1 MEHAPVIRI
10 VKKKIIAGG
19 HHGGSWKVAYADFV
33 TAMMAFFLVMWIISM
48 DQPVREKIQDYFN
61 DPSSAS
67 ITKAGI
73 SKLASGGQNPVAS
86 GFAGAMDTKVW
97 TQASKDKKV
106 VKLDGVRSR
115 VEKALGSRPD
125 LSHLKANIS
134 TTVDAKG
141 LLIELMEGADSR
153 FFASGSAAIPS
164 SSFALLGIIAKEIR
178 KLPNPVVIEGHTD
191 VQPYS
196 GRAGYSNWELSTDR
210 ANAARRA
217 MEAQGLRNGQVVE
230 VRGYASSLL
239 RDPNKPYAAHNRRVA
254 IRVLWDGLAIDKTD
268 REREVAHPSPL
279 GLEPLAPSPSNDV
292 HVKVQPHL

>member
-73 SKLASGGQNPVAS
+73 SKLASGGKNPVAS

-97 TQASKDKKV
+97 NKASKEVKV
-106 VKLDGVRSR
+106 EKLDGVRTQ
-115 VEKALGSRPD
+115 VEKALGRRPD
-125 LSHLKANIS
+125 LSHLKANVS
-134 TTVDAKG
+134 TKVDAMG
-141 LLIELMEGADSR
+141 LLIELMEGDDSR
-153 FFASGSAAIPS
+153 FFASGSAGIPS
-164 SSFALLGIIAKEIR
+164 SSYALLGIIAHEVG

-191 VQPYS
+191 VQPFS
-196 GRAGYSNWELSTDR
+196 GPAGYSNWELSTDR

-217 MEAQGLRNGQVVE
+217 MEAQGLRDGQVVE
-230 VRGYASSLL
+230 VRGYASSQL
-239 RDPNKPYAAHNRRVA
+239 RNPNKPYAADNRRVA
-254 IRVLWDGLAIDKTD
+254 IRVLWDGIDIKSD
-268 REREVAHPSPL
+268 VNSNEDHALPSIEPLGPSPDP
-279 GLEPLAPSPSNDV
+279 EV
-292 HVKVQPHL
+292 HVKIQPHL